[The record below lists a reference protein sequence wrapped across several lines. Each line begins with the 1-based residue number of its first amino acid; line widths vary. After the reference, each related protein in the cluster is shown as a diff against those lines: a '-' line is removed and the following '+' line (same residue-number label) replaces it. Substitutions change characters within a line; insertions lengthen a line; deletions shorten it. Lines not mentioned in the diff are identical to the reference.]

1 MKFPLLIEDPHT
13 HPTYTHT
20 HKYTTIKNL
29 ESCVSVA
36 LVLPRRPASCSWIFS
51 ISIGVVTMTWHIPA
65 QQPASIS
72 LKTVNLELMV
82 QKKGKKKQTK
92 KKEFASIS
100 WFCLKFILLLLL
112 LLEFLARLVS
122 SVVDC

>member
-1 MKFPLLIEDPHT
+1 MKFPLLIEDP
-13 HPTYTHT
+13 THT
-20 HKYTTIKNL
+20 HTLKYTTIKNL

-82 QKKGKKKQTK
+82 QKKKKKRTK
-92 KKEFASIS
+92 KNSVLFEIYFAVVGVFS
-100 WFCLKFILLLLL
+100 FLLLP
-112 LLEFLARLVS
+112 
-122 SVVDC
+122 D